1 MDFKN
6 VKVRTEQAVGFV
18 QIDRVVDKNSLNIE
32 TSKEILQALTN
43 FDQDSSIK
51 CIAIEGNQKLFSP
64 GADIKELQSLNKNA
78 AAEKKLFDAFDEIYN
93 IKTRIEEQIGFVQ
106 IDRVADKNSLNIET
120 SKEILQAL
128 TNFDQDSSIKCIA
141 IEGNQKLFSP
151 GADIKELQS
160 LNKNTA
166 AEKKLFDAFDEIYN
180 IKKPVVALVEGY
192 ALGGG
197 MELALICDFI
207 IASENAKFSQP
218 EVNLGLIPGIGGTQR
233 LKRSAGK
240 YNANFLCMTG
250 EMVTAQQAQNMG
262 IVSVVL
268 KAGEFK
274 DGTMKILKSISEKPL
289 SSLIEIKRL
298 INKDASLKDER
309 QTFYKLLDSEN
320 KKIGIKSFFE
330 KTKPE
335 WK

>member
-6 VKVRTEQAVGFV
+6 IKVRSEQAIGFV
-18 QIDRVVDKNSLNIE
+18 QIDRVV
-32 TSKEILQALTN
+32 
-43 FDQDSSIK
+43 
-51 CIAIEGNQKLFSP
+51 
-64 GADIKELQSLNKNA
+64 
-78 AAEKKLFDAFDEIYN
+78 
-93 IKTRIEEQIGFVQ
+93 
-106 IDRVADKNSLNIET
+106 DKNSLNIET

-180 IKKPVVALVEGY
+180 IKKPVIALVEGY

-207 IASENAKFSQP
+207 IASENAKFAQP
-218 EVNLGLIPGIGGTQR
+218 EINLGLIPGIGGTQR
-233 LKRSAGK
+233 LKRYTGK
-240 YNANFLCMTG
+240 YNANYLCMTG
-250 EMVTAQQAQNMG
+250 EMITAQQAHNIG

-268 KAGEFK
+268 KADEFRE
-274 DGTMKILKSISEKPL
+274 GANKILKSISEKPL
-289 SSLIEIKRL
+289 SSLVEIKRL

-320 KKIGIKSFFE
+320 KNIGIKSFFE

>member
-6 VKVRTEQAVGFV
+6 IKVRV
-18 QIDRVVDKNSLNIE
+18 
-32 TSKEILQALTN
+32 
-43 FDQDSSIK
+43 
-51 CIAIEGNQKLFSP
+51 
-64 GADIKELQSLNKNA
+64 
-78 AAEKKLFDAFDEIYN
+78 
-93 IKTRIEEQIGFVQ
+93 EEAIGFVQ

-128 TNFDQDSSIKCIA
+128 TNFDQDNTIKCIA

-151 GADIKELQS
+151 GADIKELDS
-160 LNKNTA
+160 LTKNTA

-218 EVNLGLIPGIGGTQR
+218 EVNLGLLPGIGGTQR
-233 LKRSAGK
+233 LKRYAGK
-240 YNANFLCMTG
+240 YNANYLCMTG
-250 EMVTAQQAQNMG
+250 EMITAQQAQNIG
-262 IVSVVL
+262 LVSVVL
-268 KAGEFK
+268 KADEFK
-274 DGTMKILKSISEKPL
+274 AGSHKILKSISEKPL
-289 SSLIEIKRL
+289 SSLVEIKRL

>member
-6 VKVRTEQAVGFV
+6 IKIRSEQ
-18 QIDRVVDKNSLNIE
+18 N
-32 TSKEILQALTN
+32 
-43 FDQDSSIK
+43 
-51 CIAIEGNQKLFSP
+51 
-64 GADIKELQSLNKNA
+64 
-78 AAEKKLFDAFDEIYN
+78 
-93 IKTRIEEQIGFVQ
+93 IGFVQ

-128 TNFDQDSSIKCIA
+128 TNFDQDNKIKCIA
-141 IEGNQKLFSP
+141 IEGNEKLFSP
-151 GADIKELQS
+151 GADIKELQN
-160 LNKNTA
+160 LTKNKA
-166 AEKKLFDAFDEIYN
+166 VAQKLFDAFDEMYN
-180 IKKPVVALVEGY
+180 IKKPVIALVEGY

-207 IASENAKFSQP
+207 ISSENAKFSQP

-233 LKRSAGK
+233 LKRTAGK

-250 EMVTAQQAQNMG
+250 EMIAAEQAQNMG

-268 KAGEFK
+268 KATEFK
-274 DGTMKILKSISEKPL
+274 DGAMKILKSISEKPL

-320 KKIGIKSFFE
+320 KNIGIKSFFE

>member
-6 VKVRTEQAVGFV
+6 IKIRSEQ
-18 QIDRVVDKNSLNIE
+18 N
-32 TSKEILQALTN
+32 
-43 FDQDSSIK
+43 
-51 CIAIEGNQKLFSP
+51 
-64 GADIKELQSLNKNA
+64 
-78 AAEKKLFDAFDEIYN
+78 
-93 IKTRIEEQIGFVQ
+93 IGFVQ

-128 TNFDQDSSIKCIA
+128 TNFDQDNKIKCIA
-141 IEGNQKLFSP
+141 IEGNEKLFSP
-151 GADIKELQS
+151 GADIKELQN
-160 LNKNTA
+160 LTKNKA
-166 AEKKLFDAFDEIYN
+166 AEQKLFDAFDEIYN

-298 INKDASLKDER
+298 INKDSSLKDER
-309 QTFYKLLDSEN
+309 KTFYKLLDSEN

>member
-6 VKVRTEQAVGFV
+6 
-18 QIDRVVDKNSLNIE
+18 
-32 TSKEILQALTN
+32 
-43 FDQDSSIK
+43 
-51 CIAIEGNQKLFSP
+51 
-64 GADIKELQSLNKNA
+64 
-78 AAEKKLFDAFDEIYN
+78 
-93 IKTRIEEQIGFVQ
+93 IKTRSEQNIGFVQ

-128 TNFDQDSSIKCIA
+128 TDFDQDNTIKCIA
-141 IEGNQKLFSP
+141 IEGNEKLFSP
-151 GADIKELQS
+151 GADIKELQN
-160 LNKNTA
+160 LTKNKA
-166 AEKKLFDAFDEIYN
+166 AALKLFDAFDEIYN
-180 IKKPVVALVEGY
+180 IKKPVIALVEGY

-233 LKRSAGK
+233 LKRTAGK

-250 EMVTAQQAQNMG
+250 EMITAEQAQNMG
-262 IVSVVL
+262 IISVVL
-268 KAGEFK
+268 KATEFK
-274 DGTMKILKSISEKPL
+274 DGAMKILKSISEKPL

-320 KKIGIKSFFE
+320 KNIGIKSFFE

>member
-6 VKVRTEQAVGFV
+6 IKIRSEQ
-18 QIDRVVDKNSLNIE
+18 N
-32 TSKEILQALTN
+32 
-43 FDQDSSIK
+43 
-51 CIAIEGNQKLFSP
+51 
-64 GADIKELQSLNKNA
+64 
-78 AAEKKLFDAFDEIYN
+78 
-93 IKTRIEEQIGFVQ
+93 IGFVQ

-128 TNFDQDSSIKCIA
+128 TNFDQDNKIKCIA
-141 IEGNQKLFSP
+141 IEGNEKLFSP
-151 GADIKELQS
+151 GADIKELQN
-160 LNKNTA
+160 LTKNKA
-166 AEKKLFDAFDEIYN
+166 VAQKLFDAFDEIYN
-180 IKKPVVALVEGY
+180 IKKPVIALVEGY

-207 IASENAKFSQP
+207 ISSENAKFSQP

-233 LKRSAGK
+233 LKRTAGK

-250 EMVTAQQAQNMG
+250 EMIAAEQAQNMG

-268 KAGEFK
+268 KATEFK
-274 DGTMKILKSISEKPL
+274 DGAMKILKSISEKPL

-320 KKIGIKSFFE
+320 KNIGIKSFFE

>member
-6 VKVRTEQAVGFV
+6 IKIRSEQ
-18 QIDRVVDKNSLNIE
+18 N
-32 TSKEILQALTN
+32 
-43 FDQDSSIK
+43 
-51 CIAIEGNQKLFSP
+51 
-64 GADIKELQSLNKNA
+64 
-78 AAEKKLFDAFDEIYN
+78 
-93 IKTRIEEQIGFVQ
+93 IGFVQ

-128 TNFDQDSSIKCIA
+128 TNFDQDNTIKCIA
-141 IEGNQKLFSP
+141 IEGNEKLFSP
-151 GADIKELQS
+151 GADIKELQN
-160 LNKNTA
+160 LTKNKA
-166 AEKKLFDAFDEIYN
+166 AAQKLFDAFDEIYN
-180 IKKPVVALVEGY
+180 IKKPVIALVEGY

-233 LKRSAGK
+233 LKRTAGK

-250 EMVTAQQAQNMG
+250 EMITAEQAQNMG

-268 KAGEFK
+268 KATEFK
-274 DGTMKILKSISEKPL
+274 DGAMKILKSISEKPL
-289 SSLIEIKRL
+289 SSLVEIKRL

-320 KKIGIKSFFE
+320 KNIGIKSFFE

>member
-6 VKVRTEQAVGFV
+6 IKVRSELAIGFV
-18 QIDRVVDKNSLNIE
+18 QIDRVAEKNSLDIE
-32 TSKEILQALTN
+32 TSKEILQALQN
-43 FDQDSSIK
+43 FDQDNSIK

-64 GADIKELQSLNKNA
+64 GADIKELQNLTKNK
-78 AAEKKLFDAFDEIYN
+78 AAE
-93 IKTRIEEQIGFVQ
+93 Q
-106 IDRVADKNSLNIET
+106 
-120 SKEILQAL
+120 
-128 TNFDQDSSIKCIA
+128 
-141 IEGNQKLFSP
+141 
-151 GADIKELQS
+151 
-160 LNKNTA
+160 
-166 AEKKLFDAFDEIYN
+166 KLFDAFDEIYN
-180 IKKPVVALVEGY
+180 IKKPVIALVEGY

-207 IASENAKFSQP
+207 IASENAKFGQP

-240 YNANFLCMTG
+240 YNANYLCMTG
-250 EMVTAQQAQNMG
+250 EIISAQQAHNIG
-262 IVSVVL
+262 VVSVVL
-268 KAGEFK
+268 KAEEFK
-274 DGTMKILKSISEKPL
+274 EGAMKILKSISEKPL

-309 QTFYKLLDSEN
+309 QTFYKLLDGEN
-320 KKIGIKSFFE
+320 KYIGIKSFFE

>member
-6 VKVRTEQAVGFV
+6 IKIRSEQ
-18 QIDRVVDKNSLNIE
+18 N
-32 TSKEILQALTN
+32 
-43 FDQDSSIK
+43 
-51 CIAIEGNQKLFSP
+51 
-64 GADIKELQSLNKNA
+64 
-78 AAEKKLFDAFDEIYN
+78 
-93 IKTRIEEQIGFVQ
+93 IGFVQ

-128 TNFDQDSSIKCIA
+128 TNFDQDNTIKCIA
-141 IEGNQKLFSP
+141 IEGNEKLFSP
-151 GADIKELQS
+151 GADIKELQN
-160 LNKNTA
+160 LTKNKA
-166 AEKKLFDAFDEIYN
+166 VAQKLFDAFDEIYN
-180 IKKPVVALVEGY
+180 IKKPVIALVESY

-207 IASENAKFSQP
+207 ISSENAKFSQP

-233 LKRSAGK
+233 LKRTAGK

-250 EMVTAQQAQNMG
+250 EMIAAEQAQNMG

-268 KAGEFK
+268 KATEFK
-274 DGTMKILKSISEKPL
+274 DGAMKILKSISEKPL

-320 KKIGIKSFFE
+320 KNIGIKSFFE

>member
-6 VKVRTEQAVGFV
+6 IKIRSEQ
-18 QIDRVVDKNSLNIE
+18 N
-32 TSKEILQALTN
+32 
-43 FDQDSSIK
+43 
-51 CIAIEGNQKLFSP
+51 
-64 GADIKELQSLNKNA
+64 
-78 AAEKKLFDAFDEIYN
+78 
-93 IKTRIEEQIGFVQ
+93 IGFVK

-128 TNFDQDSSIKCIA
+128 TNFDQDNTIKCIA
-141 IEGNQKLFSP
+141 IEGNEKLFSP
-151 GADIKELQS
+151 GADIKELQN
-160 LNKNTA
+160 LTKNKA
-166 AEKKLFDAFDEIYN
+166 AALKLFDAFDEIYN
-180 IKKPVVALVEGY
+180 IKKPVIALVEGY

-233 LKRSAGK
+233 LKRTAGK

-250 EMVTAQQAQNMG
+250 EMITAEQAQNMG
-262 IVSVVL
+262 IISVVL
-268 KAGEFK
+268 KATEFK
-274 DGTMKILKSISEKPL
+274 DGAMKILKSISEKPL

-309 QTFYKLLDSEN
+309 QTFYKLLDGEN
-320 KKIGIKSFFE
+320 KYIGIKSFFE

>member
-6 VKVRTEQAVGFV
+6 
-18 QIDRVVDKNSLNIE
+18 
-32 TSKEILQALTN
+32 
-43 FDQDSSIK
+43 IK
-51 CIAIEGNQKLFSP
+51 I
-64 GADIKELQSLNKNA
+64 
-78 AAEKKLFDAFDEIYN
+78 
-93 IKTRIEEQIGFVQ
+93 RIEESVGFVQ

-128 TNFDQDSSIKCIA
+128 TNFDQDNTVKCIA
-141 IEGNQKLFSP
+141 IEGNEKLFSP
-151 GADIKELQS
+151 GADIKELQN
-160 LNKNTA
+160 LTKNKA
-166 AEKKLFDAFDEIYN
+166 SEQKLFDAFDEIYN
-180 IKKPVVALVEGY
+180 IKKPVIALVEGY

-233 LKRSAGK
+233 LKRTAGK
-240 YNANFLCMTG
+240 YNANYLCMTG
-250 EMVTAQQAQNMG
+250 EMITAQQAQNMG
-262 IVSVVL
+262 VVSVVL
-268 KAGEFK
+268 KATEFRE
-274 DGTMKILKSISEKPL
+274 GVIKILKSITEKPL

-309 QTFYKLLDSEN
+309 QTFYKLLDGEN
-320 KKIGIKSFFE
+320 KYIGIKSFFE

>member
-6 VKVRTEQAVGFV
+6 IKVRV
-18 QIDRVVDKNSLNIE
+18 
-32 TSKEILQALTN
+32 
-43 FDQDSSIK
+43 
-51 CIAIEGNQKLFSP
+51 
-64 GADIKELQSLNKNA
+64 
-78 AAEKKLFDAFDEIYN
+78 
-93 IKTRIEEQIGFVQ
+93 EEAIGFVQ

-128 TNFDQDSSIKCIA
+128 TNFDQDNAIKCIA

-151 GADIKELQS
+151 GADIKELAS
-160 LNKNTA
+160 LTKNTA

-218 EVNLGLIPGIGGTQR
+218 EVNLGLLPGIGGTQR
-233 LKRSAGK
+233 LKRYAGK
-240 YNANFLCMTG
+240 YNANYLCMTG
-250 EMVTAQQAQNMG
+250 EMITAQQAQNIG
-262 IVSVVL
+262 FVSVVL
-268 KAGEFK
+268 KADEFK
-274 DGTMKILKSISEKPL
+274 AGSYKILKSISEKPL
-289 SSLIEIKRL
+289 SSLVEIKRL